1 MSKNNSVWKKVS
13 IAAQTGFPTLL
24 WGEPGIGKTAQIV
37 QMAESFDCHLETVIA
52 SIREPSDFAGLP
64 VVTSDGSVRFAP
76 PAWAE
81 SLIHTKKRG
90 MLFLDEIST
99 APPATQAALLRVVLD
114 KVIGEQQLPESTLIV
129 AAANPPECAAG
140 GWDLAP
146 PLANRFFHFEIKP
159 RVDEWCDWALGIPS
173 KDKYTTLPKTWKARK
188 PEMMALISS
197 FIKSRQSQLQAMP
210 ENANSSRSWASPR
223 TWEMAGSALAACLSI
238 GEPRSGDIS
247 TNLVAAAVGE
257 AAAIELTAYLGKVE
271 LPDPEDLLKNPA
283 IWDVKKERSD
293 LVYAVLAS
301 VVGAVAA
308 TNTIPRWTASWAV
321 VARVNEAGKPDV
333 ALTAAHS
340 LAKIRPEG
348 AKAPKELNMFPKFLR
363 KCMS

>member
-1 MSKNNSVWKKVS
+1 MSKNSVWKKIS

-37 QMAESFDCHLETVIA
+37 QMAENFNCHLETVIA

-64 VVTSDGSVRFAP
+64 VVNKDGSVRLAP
-76 PAWAE
+76 PAWAKNIAKSE
-81 SLIHTKKRG
+81 KRG

-114 KVIGEQQLPESTLIV
+114 KVVGDITLPGNMLTL

-140 GWDLAP
+140 GWDLSP

-159 RVDEWCDWALGIPS
+159 KVDDWCDWALGIPS
-173 KDKYTTLPKTWKARK
+173 TDKYVTLPETWRTRK
-188 PEMMALISS
+188 PEMLALISS

-210 ENANSSRSWASPR
+210 ENANSGRSWASPR
-223 TWEMAGSALAACLSI
+223 TWEMAGAALAACLSV
-238 GEPRSGDIS
+238 GEKRGGDVA

-257 AAAIELTAYLGKVE
+257 AAAIELTSYLGKVE
-271 LPDPEDLLKNPA
+271 LPDPEELLKNPS
-283 IWDVKKERSD
+283 IWNVKKERSD
-293 LVYAVLAS
+293 LIYAVLAS
-301 VVGAVAA
+301 VVACVAA
-308 TNTIPRWTASWAV
+308 NNTVKRWTASWAV

-340 LAKIRPEG
+340 LAKIKPEG
-348 AKAPKELNMFPKFLR
+348 AKAPKEVNLFPSFLR
-363 KCMS
+363 KCV